1 MIDDVT
7 CGCKGSGLMRP
18 VDEDGFTADENP
30 TPAERE
36 ERRNAILKKYR
47 ILYNKILKKD

>member
-1 MIDDVT
+1 
-7 CGCKGSGLMRP
+7 MRP

-36 ERRNAILKKYR
+36 ERRNAILKKYK
-47 ILYNKILKKD
+47 IFYNKILKKD